1 MVLNT
6 YKGEVPISPYIIPK
20 VTIKPATESLW
31 VCPLVVCAMNQS
43 KLRTKFIKIKHTNHQ
58 IGEVFWKY
66 PHLFY

>member
-20 VTIKPATESLW
+20 VTNNPATENLW

-58 IGEVFWKY
+58 TG
-66 PHLFY
+66 